1 MRRFTLVPVKGVE
14 GIHRPLRRI
23 LSIIRVGAYMRERE
37 IFDKNRLPK
46 KQTGTT
52 L

>member
-1 MRRFTLVPVKGVE
+1 MLVPVKGLE

-23 LSIIRVGAYMRERE
+23 LWITRVGAYMWVRE
-37 IFDKNRLPK
+37 IFDKNWLPK